1 MAVLLGQPA
10 QMVMVAPG
18 VTEVG
23 ENLVLDSL
31 RIALLLNQFG
41 ALPELQILYYLLEMA
56 AVALHH
62 GLPLP
67 PLVVFLLAA
76 ASVVPEVAAAM
87 AVAVAAVIQ
96 VVPEVAVAQGHL
108 TTELTNLIYKPPG
121 PELDK

>member
-18 VTEVG
+18 LTEVG
-23 ENLVLDSL
+23 ENLALDSL

-56 AVALHH
+56 VVALHH

-67 PLVVFLLAA
+67 PLVVFLLVA

-87 AVAVAAVIQ
+87 AVVAVVVIQ
-96 VVPEVAVAQGHL
+96 AVLEVAVVQGHL
-108 TTELTNLIYKPPG
+108 TAELTNLIYQPLASA
-121 PELDK
+121 LDK